1 MVIVDT
7 SIWIDYFLGSN
18 TPATTW
24 LDHELTRQR
33 IGLIDFI
40 LMEILQGIRDGR
52 KFTAVRD
59 ELLKLEIF
67 APHDKTLAIL
77 AAKHYRALRARGFT
91 VRKAI
96 DCWIATFCM
105 LEGHELLHND
115 RDFDLFEA
123 ELSLRVVH
131 PH

>member
-7 SIWIDYFLGSN
+7 SVWVDYFRGLN
-18 TPATTW
+18 TSATLW
-24 LDHELTRQR
+24 LDRELPHQR
-33 IGLIDFI
+33 IAIIDFI
-40 LMEILQGIRDGR
+40 LMEVLQGIRER
-52 KFTAVRD
+52 RQFTTARD

-67 APHDKTLAIL
+67 APYDPAFAIF
-77 AAKHYRALRARGFT
+77 AAEHYRTLRARGFT

-96 DCWIATFCM
+96 DCWIATFCL

-115 RDFDLFEA
+115 RDFELFES

-131 PH
+131 P

>member
-7 SIWIDYFLGSN
+7 SVWVDYFRGSK

-24 LDHELTRQR
+24 LDRELAYQR

-40 LMEILQGIRDGR
+40 LMEVLQGIREAR
-52 KFTAVRD
+52 QFTAARD

-67 APHDKTLAIL
+67 APHDTTLAIL
-77 AAKHYRALRARGFT
+77 AAEHYRALRGQGFT

-96 DCWIATFCM
+96 DCWIATFCL

-115 RDFDLFEA
+115 RDFDLFES

-131 PH
+131 P